1 MATKLRKKGTKA
13 APSSSK
19 KGAKKRGTAAQAAE
33 GAMISRV
40 DLIVAPPPPPQPISI
55 QIQPIPGPDPEDV
68 IKCRTRSTLSL
79 FPGIFKDF
87 RTDNDP
93 TDGRIRFTFVLND
106 NHAIYFFVP
115 NCNPDG
121 LFYLPELSSNIA
133 FVEGPTYLN
142 TQNTRIRFKLFP
154 PNPLKV
160 IPFTFAFRVKFEE
173 NFNLTQQFNPKKANS
188 RITTL

>member
-1 MATKLRKKGTKA
+1 MATKSSKKGSKGA
-13 APSSSK
+13 SSSSK
-19 KGAKKRGTAAQAAE
+19 KGANKRGAAAKPAE
-33 GAMISRV
+33 GAMLGRA
-40 DLIVAPPPPPQPISI
+40 DLIIAPPPPQSMSI
-55 QIQPIPGPDPEDV
+55 QIQPIPGPDSEDS

-79 FPGIFKDF
+79 IPGIFKDI

-106 NHAIYFFVP
+106 SHAIYFFVP

-121 LFYLPELSSNIA
+121 VFYLPELSSNIA
-133 FVEGPTYLN
+133 FVEGPSYLN

-173 NFNLTQQFNPKKANS
+173 NFNVTQQFNPKKFTAK
-188 RITTL
+188 ITVL

>member
-1 MATKLRKKGTKA
+1 MATKSSKKGTKA
-13 APSSSK
+13 ASSK
-19 KGAKKRGTAAQAAE
+19 KGAKKRDAAARPAE
-33 GAMISRV
+33 GTMLGRV
-40 DLIVAPPPPPQPISI
+40 DLIVAPPPPTQPTNI
-55 QIQPIPGPDPEDV
+55 QIQPIPGPDSEDA

-93 TDGRIRFTFVLND
+93 TDGRVRFTFVLND

-121 LFYLPELSSNIA
+121 MFYLPELSSNIA
-133 FVEGPTYLN
+133 FVEGPSYLN

-154 PNPLKV
+154 ANPLKV

-173 NFNLTQQFNPKKANS
+173 NFNVTQQFNPKKFNS
-188 RITTL
+188 KILAL

>member
-1 MATKLRKKGTKA
+1 MATKSSKKGTGA
-13 APSSSK
+13 ASSSGK
-19 KGAKKRGTAAQAAE
+19 KGAKKRAAAAKPAE
-33 GAMISRV
+33 GTMLGRV
-40 DLIVAPPPPPQPISI
+40 DLIVAPPPTTQLTNI
-55 QIQPIPGPDPEDV
+55 QIQPIPGPDSEDT

-87 RTDNDP
+87 RADNDP

-106 NHAIYFFVP
+106 SHAVYFFVP

-121 LFYLPELSSNIA
+121 MFYLPELSSNIA
-133 FVEGPTYLN
+133 FVEGPSYLN

-154 PNPLKV
+154 ANPLKV

-173 NFNLTQQFNPKKANS
+173 NFNVTQQFNPKKFNS
-188 RITTL
+188 KIIAL